1 MKNTDKKTVT
11 VYRVDDKDFKPR
23 IADDGTVPVVK
34 TKSDKE
40 RALFINIGQPD
51 RAKKFALENRK
62 GNATVTSVEADAELL
77 ENLRK
82 RSIYDKSAEAATNK
96 TAPLKVDINK
106 APDQYGLRT
115 KEDIDLLRDSID
127 PSTVKKI
134 DPNDL

>member
-1 MKNTDKKTVT
+1 MK
-11 VYRVDDKDFKPR
+11 
-23 IADDGTVPVVK
+23 
-34 TKSDKE
+34 
-40 RALFINIGQPD
+40 
-51 RAKKFALENRK
+51 NRK

-82 RSIYDKSAEAATNK
+82 RSIYDKSSEAATKK

-106 APDQYGLRT
+106 APYQYGLRT